1 MLNSMEFIICF
12 FVIMFLFVLL
22 FTGNISYKI
31 NKTTL
36 SLYCT
41 YWFPCVLEFSDII
54 SVKELISFN
63 SYGIRLCGLG
73 NLKCGAGLFHN
84 KVYGNYTLYSDFY
97 AYKHIELKTKKDKI
111 IVIGLND
118 EKQLEDL
125 LIVLNKRV
133 LI

>member
-1 MLNSMEFIICF
+1 MEFIICF
-12 FVIMFLFVLL
+12 SVIMLFVLL
-22 FTGNISYKI
+22 FTGNISYKT
-31 NKTTL
+31 NETTL
-36 SLYCT
+36 TLNCT
-41 YWFPCVLEFSDII
+41 YWFPCILEFSDII
-54 SVKELISFN
+54 SVKELNDFN

-97 AYKHIELKTKKDKI
+97 ACKHIELKTKKDKI
-111 IVIGLND
+111 IIIGLND

>member
-1 MLNSMEFIICF
+1 MEFIISFCLI
-12 FVIMFLFVLL
+12 VCLLLLL
-22 FTGNISYKI
+22 FTGKISYKL
-31 NKTTL
+31 NQTNV
-36 SLYCT
+36 SLFCT
-41 YWFPCVLEFSDII
+41 YWFPYVIEFTDII
-54 SVKELISFN
+54 SVKELNDFN

-73 NLKCGAGLFHN
+73 NLRCGAGLFHN

-97 AYKHIELKTKKDKI
+97 ACKHIELKTKEEKVI
-111 IVIGLND
+111 IIGLKD

>member
-1 MLNSMEFIICF
+1 MEFIISFCL
-12 FVIMFLFVLL
+12 IICLLLLL
-22 FTGNISYKI
+22 FTGKISYKI
-31 NKTTL
+31 TQTNI
-36 SLYCT
+36 SLFCT
-41 YWFPCVLEFSDII
+41 YWFSYVIEFNDII
-54 SVKELISFN
+54 SVKELNDFN

-73 NLKCGAGLFHN
+73 NLRCGAGLFHN

-97 AYKHIELKTKKDKI
+97 ACKHIELKTKEDKVI
-111 IVIGLND
+111 IIGLKD